1 MLEKLTQIYKVS
13 ELRNKILFI
22 LGILVVFRVAANV
35 PLPGVDMEQLRNLF
49 AGNQFLGMLN
59 VFSGGGLTNIS
70 IVMLGVGPYITASI
84 IMQLL
89 TMIVPRID
97 QIYKEEGEAGR
108 QKFNMWTRWLTVPL
122 AALQTFSMVAL
133 LRSQGVMQITSTLD
147 IVTIVIIATSGTIF
161 LMWLGELITEK
172 GIGNGV
178 SLIIFAGIVSG
189 LPSGLS
195 KLFLTFDSTQVF
207 TYIGL
212 LVVMLVT
219 IAGVV
224 LVTEGQR
231 NIPVSYAKR
240 VRGDKTY
247 GGVSSHLPLR
257 VNQAGVIPI
266 IFAMSIMLFPGMIAT
281 FLMRASNV
289 SVAHAA
295 TSVNALFQN
304 QVFYSSLYFVLIVVF
319 TYFYTAVVFDPVK
332 IAENLQKQGGYIP
345 GIRPGKTTADYL
357 YRIMN
362 RITLTGALFLGCIAV
377 LPFIVQGVTN
387 IQSLKIGGTSIL
399 IVVSVVIETIKQI
412 ESQLVMR
419 DYEGF

>member
-1 MLEKLTQIYKVS
+1 MFEKITQIFKIT

-22 LGILVVFRVAANV
+22 LGILIVFRIAANI
-35 PLPGVDMEQLRNLF
+35 PLPGVNIEQLRRLF
-49 AGNQFLGMLN
+49 EGNQFLGMLN

-89 TMIVPRID
+89 TMIVPRVE
-97 QIYKEEGEAGR
+97 QLYKEEGEAGR

-122 AALQTFSMVAL
+122 AVLQTFSMVTL
-133 LRSQGVMQITSTLD
+133 LRSQGVLSVTSNFD
-147 IVTIVIIATSGTIF
+147 IAVIVVIATAGTVF

-189 LPSGLS
+189 LPSGMS
-195 KLFLTFDSTQVF
+195 KLFLTFDSAQIF
-207 TYIGL
+207 TYVGL
-212 LVVMLVT
+212 LIVT
-219 IAGVV
+219 LITIGGVV

-240 VRGDKTY
+240 VRGDNTY
-247 GGVSSHLPLR
+247 GGSSSHLPLR

-281 FLMRASNV
+281 FLMKASNAT
-289 SVAHAA
+289 VAHMA
-295 TSVNALFQN
+295 SVVNTLFQN
-304 QVFYSSLYFVLIVVF
+304 QVFYSSLYFILIVMF

-332 IAENLQKQGGYIP
+332 ISENLQKQGGYIP
-345 GIRPGKTTADYL
+345 GIRPGKMTADFL
-357 YRIMN
+357 YKIMN
-362 RITLTGALFLGCIAV
+362 RITLTGSIFLGIIAV
-377 LPFIVQGVTN
+377 LPFIVQGMTN

-412 ESQLVMR
+412 EGQLVMR

>member
-1 MLEKLTQIYKVS
+1 MLEKITQIFKIT

-22 LGILVVFRVAANV
+22 LGILIVFRIAANI
-35 PLPGVDMEQLRNLF
+35 PLPGVNIEQLRRLF
-49 AGNQFLGMLN
+49 EGNQLLGMLN

-89 TMIVPRID
+89 TMIVPRVE

-122 AALQTFSMVAL
+122 AVLQTFSMVTL
-133 LRSQGVMQITSTLD
+133 LRSQGVLTITSSFD
-147 IVTIVIIATSGTIF
+147 IAVIVVIATAGTIF

-189 LPSGLS
+189 LPSGIS
-195 KLFLTFDSTQVF
+195 KLLLTFDSAQIF

-212 LVVMLVT
+212 FIVT
-219 IAGVV
+219 LITISGVV

-240 VRGDKTY
+240 VRGNNTF
-247 GGVSSHLPLR
+247 GGSSSHLPLR

-281 FLMRASNV
+281 FLTKASNPAIA
-289 SVAHAA
+289 SAA
-295 TSVNALFQN
+295 ASVNSLFQN
-304 QVFYSSLYFVLIVVF
+304 QVFYSSLYFILIVMF

-345 GIRPGKTTADYL
+345 GIRPGKTTADFL
-357 YRIMN
+357 YKIMN
-362 RITLTGALFLGCIAV
+362 RITLTGSIFLGTIAV
-377 LPFIVQGVTN
+377 LPFIVQGLTGMQA
-387 IQSLKIGGTSIL
+387 IQIGGTSIL

-412 ESQLVMR
+412 EGQLVMR

>member
-1 MLEKLTQIYKVS
+1 MLEKLTQIFKVR

-22 LGILVVFRVAANV
+22 LGILIVFRIAANV
-35 PLPGVDMEQLRNLF
+35 PLPGVNIEQLRRLF
-49 AGNQFLGMLN
+49 EGNQFLGMLN

-89 TMIVPRID
+89 TMIVPRIE
-97 QIYKEEGEAGR
+97 QLYKEEGEAGR

-122 AALQTFSMVAL
+122 AALQTFSMVTL
-133 LRSQGVMQITSTLD
+133 LRSQGVLQITSTAD
-147 IVTIVIIATSGTIF
+147 ILIIVVIATAGTVF

-189 LPSGLS
+189 LPSGIS
-195 KLFLTFDSTQVF
+195 KLLLTFDSTQFF
-207 TYIGL
+207 TYLVL
-212 LVVMLVT
+212 LAVALVT

-224 LVTEGQR
+224 MVTEGQR

-240 VRGDKTY
+240 IRGDNTT
-247 GGVSSHLPLR
+247 GGVQSLLPLR

-281 FLMRASNV
+281 FLMRANNPT
-289 SVAHAA
+289 VANIA
-295 TSVNALFQN
+295 TYVNTLFQN
-304 QVFYSSLYFVLIVVF
+304 QWFYSSLYFVLIVAF

-332 IAENLQKQGGYIP
+332 IAENLQKQGGYVP
-345 GIRPGKTTADYL
+345 GVRPGAATADFL

-362 RITLTGALFLGCIAV
+362 RITLTGSIFLGTIAV
-377 LPFIVQGVTN
+377 LPFIIQGMTN

>member
-1 MLEKLTQIYKVS
+1 MLDKITQIFKIR
-13 ELRNKILFI
+13 ELRDKILFI
-22 LGILVVFRVAANV
+22 FGVLIVFRIAANI
-35 PLPGVDMEQLRNLF
+35 PLPGVDTEQLRRLF
-49 AGNQFLGMLN
+49 DGNQLLGMLN

-89 TMIVPRID
+89 TMIVPSIE

-122 AALQTFSMVAL
+122 AIMQTFGLVTL
-133 LRSQGVMQITSTLD
+133 LRSQNVIGTLSPFNLA
-147 IVTIVIIATSGTIF
+147 VLVLIATTGTIF

-178 SLIIFAGIVSG
+178 SLIIFAGIVSS
-189 LPSGLS
+189 LPSSIS
-195 KLFLTFDSTQVF
+195 KLFLTFDSSQFF
-207 TYIGL
+207 TYAIIF
-212 LVVMLVT
+212 VVMLIT

-231 NIPVSYAKR
+231 NIAVSYAKR
-240 VRGDKTY
+240 VHGDNTY
-247 GGVSSHLPLR
+247 GGASSHLPLR

-281 FLMRASNV
+281 FLMRASNQT
-289 SVAHAA
+289 VAHIA
-295 TSVNALFQN
+295 TNVNSLFQN
-304 QVFYSSLYFVLIVVF
+304 QFFYGSMYFVLIVLF

-332 IAENLQKQGGYIP
+332 ISENLQKQGGYIP
-345 GIRPGKTTADYL
+345 GIRPGKNTADYL
-357 YRIMN
+357 YKIMN
-362 RITLTGALFLGCIAV
+362 RITLAGALFLGAIAV
-377 LPFIVQGVTN
+377 LPFIIQGMTN
-387 IQSLKIGGTSIL
+387 IQTLRIGGTSIL

-412 ESQLVMR
+412 EGQLVMR